1 MEDFRTDTEPQEMEM
16 SFKRE
21 AMARAT
27 AVYLTDELEIELF
40 WSEETVFGQPDDGGQ
55 RIDKTTFYIRAFCTQ
70 AEMKEAAEQALVECI
85 NHDSEL
91 VKLGLLPAWENDSIV
106 PMEDY
111 V

>member
-1 MEDFRTDTEPQEMEM
+1 MEDFRTEPENIRM
-16 SFKRE
+16 SFHRE

-27 AVYLTDELEIELF
+27 AVYLTDELEIEVF
-40 WSEETVFGQPDDGGQ
+40 WSDETVFGEPDDNGQ
-55 RIDKTTFYIRAFCTQ
+55 RSDKTTFFIRAFCTRD
-70 AEMKEAAEQALVECI
+70 EVREAAEQALVECI

-91 VKLGLLPAWENDSIV
+91 VKLGLLPAWKHDCIV